1 MPRSSSLKGKK
12 NEQTKKSRENILK
25 NKQNVEVVYLKY
37 FLSNFLHTKKNLI
50 YQSLTPTQLRR

>member
-50 YQSLTPTQLRR
+50 GG

>member
-25 NKQNVEVVYLKY
+25 NKQNVEVEK
-37 FLSNFLHTKKNLI
+37 
-50 YQSLTPTQLRR
+50 TPTGNINFIYYYYLIFTITIFR